1 MKELSKE
8 EKVAKFNDYFI
19 HRTER
24 NVAARYLNAIRT
36 NNTPLIN
43 WFESFGDH
51 LCKIISNVRKYERNI
66 ELGFP
71 DEKVYNEYGWIV
83 EGKLKLGTVIQLDER
98 NNVFVSVSP
107 NGTYCKGR
115 NLSTNNSGSYTG
127 GSIWDKQ
134 FASEKEALIHG
145 VEDVIWW
152 YKNQLE
158 QWEHST
164 EEYDE
169 ESDNIIKSNSMAI
182 YCKKMIKL
190 AEKELQQLKTPQL
203 ELF

>member
-1 MKELSKE
+1 MKELSRE
-8 EKVAKFNDYFI
+8 EKIAKFNDYFI
-19 HRTER
+19 YKFER

-43 WFESFGDH
+43 WFESFGDSLH
-51 LCKIISNVRKYERNI
+51 KIISNVRTYERNV

-83 EGKLKLGTVIQLDER
+83 EGKLKPGKVIQIDER

-107 NGTYCKGR
+107 NGTWCKGS

-134 FASEKEALIHG
+134 FATEREALIQG
-145 VEDVIWW
+145 IEEVIRW
-152 YKNQLE
+152 YNSQLK

-164 EEYDE
+164 DEFDE
-169 ESDNIIKSNSMAI
+169 ESGKTIKYNSMAT